1 MPIEIANATLL
12 SKETMIIM
20 YLYRLL
26 NIIFRILKVQT
37 SNNMTEICL
46 MPNINTFYL
55 SEQALKYIVVDI

>member
-26 NIIFRILKVQT
+26 NIIFRILKVQS